1 MLSLQSK
8 KPKLHEKV
16 TNIQKNRKWNW
27 LKDGGTNLRM
37 PRVPGSFRAV
47 LYLAGLTTCPDDISR
62 YLENEWRFRVG
73 LLINSSEKKH
83 AWYGDA
89 DGSEK
94 KIVILILT

>member
-1 MLSLQSK
+1 
-8 KPKLHEKV
+8 
-16 TNIQKNRKWNW
+16 
-27 LKDGGTNLRM
+27 
-37 PRVPGSFRAV
+37 